1 MSHEEQPTVD
11 HLGRPTNEAGE
22 ELRATGHDPTD
33 RTFLESAASWFD
45 ERTGTAHLVR
55 TTLRK
60 VFPDHWSF
68 LLGEVALFC
77 FLILLAT
84 GTFLTFFF
92 VPSRAAGHL
101 RGPLCAA
108 AGRLGLGG
116 LRLRDA
122 ACRSR
127 SGRGS

>member
-1 MSHEEQPTVD
+1 MP
-11 HLGRPTNEAGE
+11 
-22 ELRATGHDPTD
+22 RATTRRS

-84 GTFLTFFF
+84 GTFLAFFF
-92 VPSRAAGHL
+92 VPSGQPVIYAGTYEPCRAPRSRAAFDSVMQL
-101 RGPLCAA
+101 SFEVRP
-108 AGRLGLGG
+108 
-116 LRLRDA
+116 
-122 ACRSR
+122 
-127 SGRGS
+127 GS